1 MGDTEPPPPDPD
13 PIPDLVVASRNPAK
27 VATVARLAAGLA
39 RVRPLPDDLAAAGD
53 EDAASVEAN
62 AAAKARRASAAQPG
76 SVVVATDGGLLV
88 PALGSAWDP
97 LRTRRFAGAHAT
109 DRERAD
115 ALLALAAGLAG
126 DERRIG
132 WREALAVAR
141 DGLPIATWTAED
153 APGLLA
159 NDYDPRLLSAG
170 GGFWVSALWRCP
182 ECDGRR
188 LADLSP
194 AERAAR
200 TDHWARLGVE
210 LRRLLATL
218 RERAPTDR
226 R

>member
-1 MGDTEPPPPDPD
+1 MELEEAPPDP
-13 PIPDLVVASRNPAK
+13 PDLVVASRNPDK
-27 VATVARLAAGLA
+27 VATIDRLAGGLA
-39 RVRPLPDDLAAAGD
+39 RVRPLPADLADAVAG
-53 EDAASVEAN
+53 EDGASAEAI
-62 AAAKARRASAAQPG
+62 AAAKARRASAALPG
-76 SVVVATDGGLLV
+76 GIVVATDGGLLV

-97 LRTRRFAGAHAT
+97 LRTRRFAGDRVT
-109 DRERAD
+109 DRQRAD
-115 ALLALAAGLAG
+115 ALLALAAGLTG

-159 NDYDPRLLSAG
+159 DDYDPRLLSVD
-170 GGFWVSALWRCP
+170 GGFWVSALWVCP

-200 TDHWARLGVE
+200 TDHWARLATE
-210 LRRLLATL
+210 FRHLLATL
-218 RERAPTDR
+218 PESTPTDR